1 MNHLLDSVNIKH
13 AKAVPA
19 GRPSVKCS
27 GARGEALLA
36 VNSRTGEQA
45 LFNDPRRIKAWKLNT
60 EPFPAAERRQVW
72 SDAMRRICLPVG
84 ASAAPEDFRG
94 RVHCLTSPLGVEFAL
109 VEADALDISGGF
121 PEQSPAIW
129 LTLLLEGDAE
139 VFSRGKSIHIAPGDI
154 LYGPTGVDATLRM
167 LTPFR
172 QLFIKAPRMTLNP
185 RFIAPLSVE
194 LGHIPGDSGIS
205 HVLSAMLRALASVLE
220 EIKAAELGAVEIAL
234 TEFFLTCLGTAQ
246 NPATSLGGTAGARA
260 ACLHRI
266 CQTIE
271 TRLGDPDLTV
281 ADVAQEHGVS
291 PRYLQKLFALAG
303 RTFSSYV
310 RTRRLERCRSDLT
323 SPLYVRLS
331 ISEICFRWGFNCS
344 SHFSRA
350 FREQYNASPRQ
361 YRRSVALQGKNVS

>member
-1 MNHLLDSVNIKH
+1 ML
-13 AKAVPA
+13 
-19 GRPSVKCS
+19 
-27 GARGEALLA
+27 
-36 VNSRTGEQA
+36 
-45 LFNDPRRIKAWKLNT
+45 NDPRRIKAWKLNT
-60 EPFPAAERRQVW
+60 DPFPAAQRRQVW
-72 SDAMRRICLPVG
+72 TDAMRRICLPVG
-84 ASAAPEDFRG
+84 AGTKPDDFHG

-129 LTLLLEGDAE
+129 LTLLLEGEAE
-139 VFSRGKSIHIAPGDI
+139 AFSRGKRIRIAPGDI

-185 RFIAPLSVE
+185 RCIAPLSLE
-194 LGHIPGDSGIS
+194 ISHIAGDTGIS
-205 HVLSAMLRALASVLE
+205 HVFSAMLRALASVLE
-220 EIKAAELGAVEIAL
+220 EVKPAELGAVEIAL
-234 TEFFLTCLGTAQ
+234 TEFFLTCLGTSQ

-266 CQTIE
+266 CQTVE

-281 ADVAQEHGVS
+281 ADVAHEHGIS

-310 RTRRLERCRSDLT
+310 RMRRLERCRADLA
-323 SPLYVRLS
+323 SPLYVQLS

-350 FREQYNASPRQ
+350 FREQYDTSPRQ
-361 YRRSVALQGKNVS
+361 YRRTAALQGGGNATPEPAYRPRAHARVARR

>member
-1 MNHLLDSVNIKH
+1 M
-13 AKAVPA
+13 
-19 GRPSVKCS
+19 
-27 GARGEALLA
+27 LA
-36 VNSRTGEQA
+36 VGSQA
-45 LFNDPRRIKAWKLNT
+45 GDNAVLADPRRIKAWKLNT
-60 EPFPAAERRQVW
+60 EPFPAAQRRQVW
-72 SDAMRRICLPVG
+72 SDAMRRICLPIG
-84 ASAAPEDFRG
+84 ESSAPDDFRG

-109 VEADALDISGGF
+109 VEADALVISGGF

-129 LTLLLEGDAE
+129 LTLLLEGEAE
-139 VFSRGKSIHIAPGDI
+139 VISRGKSIHIAPGDI
-154 LYGPTGVDATLRM
+154 LYGPTGVDATLRL
-167 LTPFR
+167 LTKFR

-194 LGHIPGDSGIS
+194 LGHIPGNAGIS
-205 HVLSAMLRALASVLE
+205 RVFSAMLTALASVIE
-220 EIKAAELGAVEIAL
+220 EVKAAELGAVEIAL

-246 NPATSLGGTAGARA
+246 IPATSLGGTAGARA

-271 TRLGDPDLTV
+271 TRLGDPGLTV
-281 ADVAQEHGVS
+281 ADIAHEHGVS

-323 SPLYVRLS
+323 SPLYGQLS

-350 FREQYNASPRQ
+350 FREQYKTSPRQ
-361 YRRSVALQGKNVS
+361 YRRSVAPQGQNAP

>member
-1 MNHLLDSVNIKH
+1 M
-13 AKAVPA
+13 
-19 GRPSVKCS
+19 
-27 GARGEALLA
+27 LA
-36 VNSRTGEQA
+36 VNSQA
-45 LFNDPRRIKAWKLNT
+45 SDKAVLADPRCIKAWKLDT
-60 EPFPAAERRQVW
+60 EPFPAAQRRKVW
-72 SDAMRRICLPVG
+72 TDAMRRICLPVG
-84 ASAAPEDFRG
+84 ETPAPDDFHG
-94 RVHCLTSPLGVEFAL
+94 QVHCLTSPLGVEFAL

-129 LTLLLEGDAE
+129 LTLLLEGEAE
-139 VFSRGKSIHIAPGDI
+139 VLSRGKSIHIAPGDI
-154 LYGPTGVDATLRM
+154 LYGPTGVDATLRL

-194 LGHIPGDSGIS
+194 LGHIRGDAGIS
-205 HVLSAMLRALASVLE
+205 HVFSAMLRALASVME

-281 ADVAQEHGVS
+281 ADVAHEHGVS

-323 SPLYVRLS
+323 SPLYGRLS

-350 FREQYNASPRQ
+350 FREQYNTSPRQ
-361 YRRSVALQGKNVS
+361 YRRSVLPQAQTAS